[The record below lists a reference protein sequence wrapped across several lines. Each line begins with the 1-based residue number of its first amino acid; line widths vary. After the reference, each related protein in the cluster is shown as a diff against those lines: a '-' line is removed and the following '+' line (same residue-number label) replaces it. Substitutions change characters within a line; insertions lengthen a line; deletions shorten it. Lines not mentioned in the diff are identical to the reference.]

1 MNSVS
6 AMILDGRVV
15 ARAMRA
21 DTRQAAERV
30 TAQRGRSPALAV
42 LHPTDDAAA
51 RSYVRALVRAATDV
65 GITCRIVPLAAD
77 TTRAQ
82 VLAQLAQLNGDPQI
96 DGIMVQTPLPV
107 GCDAAE
113 VSRAVAAS
121 KDVDGVSPWNAGEL
135 SHGRAALLPAT
146 PAGGMALLR
155 HYQIPLVGRHAVVI
169 GRSAVVG
176 RPMALLLSHAHATVT
191 LAHSRTANLAA
202 LVRCADIVVSA
213 TGRAG
218 IITGEMVRPGA
229 VVVDFGINV
238 LADGTIV
245 GDVDFAAVSTH
256 AAAITPVPGGTGPM
270 TTAIVLQQVV
280 DAAAGAA

>member
-1 MNSVS
+1 MP

-15 ARAMRA
+15 ARAMRS

-30 TAQRGRSPALAV
+30 TMQRGRNPALAV
-42 LHPTDDAAA
+42 LHPAGDAAA
-51 RSYVRALVRAATDV
+51 RSYVRALARAAADV
-65 GITCRIVPLAAD
+65 GITCRVVPLAAEA
-77 TTRAQ
+77 TREH
-82 VLAQLAQLNGDPQI
+82 VLEQLVQLNHDPQI
-96 DGIMVQTPLPV
+96 DGILVQTPLPAD
-107 GCDAAE
+107 CDGAE
-113 VSRAVAAS
+113 VSRTIVAT
-121 KDVDGVSPWNAGEL
+121 KDVDGISPWNAGEL
-135 SHGRAALLPAT
+135 SHGRATLLPAT

-155 HYQIPLVGRHAVVI
+155 HYQIPLAGRHAVVV

-191 LAHSRTANLAA
+191 LAHSRTTDLAA
-202 LVRCADIVVSA
+202 LVRSADIVVSA

-238 LADGTIV
+238 LPDGTIV
-245 GDVDFAAVSTH
+245 GDVDVAAVSAH

-270 TTAIVLQQVV
+270 TTAVILQQVV
-280 DAAAGAA
+280 DVAAGTA